1 MSKKEITK
9 ILRALEQQGW
19 RIQRGSKHY
28 KAYPPNKNIPP
39 VTIPSTPGGGRWR
52 QNLISQLRR
61 AGADL

>member
-52 QNLISQLRR
+52 
-61 AGADL
+61 